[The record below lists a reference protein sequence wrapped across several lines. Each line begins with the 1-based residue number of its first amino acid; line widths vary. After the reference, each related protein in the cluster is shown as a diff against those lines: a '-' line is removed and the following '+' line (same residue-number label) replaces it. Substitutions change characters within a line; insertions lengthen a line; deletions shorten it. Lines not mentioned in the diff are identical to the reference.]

1 MARYSKTEI
10 NKTINHKTAY
20 NTTIYSDIPDSDDD
34 IFIITQAGDR
44 LDLLANRFYG
54 DHRLWWYIAQANNLN
69 RMNVEPGLSL
79 RVPSSTK
86 YALGG

>member
-10 NKTINHKTAY
+10 GKSINHKTTY

-34 IFIITQAGDR
+34 IYIITQAGDR

-54 DHRLWWYIAQANNLN
+54 DQSLWWYIAQANNLN
-69 RMNVEPGLSL
+69 KMNVEPGLSL

-86 YALGG
+86 YAVGD